1 MLDVRGVFYFVN
13 CQPHKL
19 GLDFGRI
26 SFQLSTFNF
35 NLYLGGYSAEVP
47 PLPIPNRVVKLSIA
61 DGTALRCG
69 RVGSRHFQK
78 PARKLASLFIVASP
92 RFIRFIALRAFSL
105 LEQSSGLYT
114 AQRYTSN
121 RALAQYTN
129 KKSDPECNEPQK
141 LNKKLLGFYYE
152 TFL

>member
-1 MLDVRGVFYFVN
+1 MRF
-13 CQPHKL
+13 
-19 GLDFGRI
+19 

-78 PARKLASLFIVASP
+78 
-92 RFIRFIALRAFSL
+92 
-105 LEQSSGLYT
+105 LEEKSSGFFVFVAMRSTLLYHWGPQSKPT
-114 AQRYTSN
+114 KCLLWGKRITSE
-121 RALAQYTN
+121 Y
-129 KKSDPECNEPQK
+129 
-141 LNKKLLGFYYE
+141 LLLKRSFDTCIE
-152 TFL
+152 DSVSAVAATFKNSRLFLGSFVI